1 MPSFCKDNRCKKR
14 PSFNIEGEKIGLYC
28 SDHKRPGM
36 VNVKHKTCNS
46 EWCSTIVREKYEGYC
61 LHCYIHSFPY
71 KPVARNYKTKE
82 FAVVEYVKTEFPN
95 VDWKADKTVNGG
107 CSKRRPDLAL
117 DLGYQ
122 ILIIE
127 VDENQHAD
135 YDCSCEN
142 KRIMEIS
149 QDFGH
154 RPIVF
159 IRFNPDKYNKND
171 ENITSC
177 WGCNKNGICI
187 INKSKQT
194 EWDERLLSLKQQIK
208 YWINPENVVNKTVET
223 IQLYYDI

>member
-1 MPSFCKDNRCKKR
+1 MPRFCNHVGGCKKR
-14 PSFNIEGEKIGLYC
+14 PNFNIEGEKIGLYC
-28 SDHKRPGM
+28 AIHKKDGM
-36 VNVKHKTCNS
+36 VDVKHKTCNS
-46 EWCSTIVREKYEGYC
+46 EWCSTQVGEKYDGYC
-61 LHCYIHSFPY
+61 LHCYIHLFPD

-82 FAVVEYVKTEFPN
+82 YAVVEYVKTEFPN
-95 VDWKADKTVNGG
+95 VDWIADKKVNGG
-107 CSKRRPDLAL
+107 CSKRRPDLVL

-127 VDENQHAD
+127 VDENQHTD

-142 KRIMEIS
+142 KRTMEIS
-149 QDFGH
+149 QDYGH

-159 IRFNPDKYNKND
+159 IRFNPDEYNEND

-177 WGCNKNGICI
+177 WGCNKKGICI
-187 INKSKQT
+187 IKKQT

-223 IQLYYDI
+223 IQLYYDS